1 MGNRNLSQL
10 FSFDT
15 KYFRLRYKG
24 ALPSYRFRLDF
35 HLTVKFPII
44 SFIHQMQSSNN
55 LQSAISYYTA
65 MNNKDFD
72 KISSCLHPQVTCI
85 SPLDTINTR
94 DVVISA
100 AQNFA
105 NFF

>member
-1 MGNRNLSQL
+1 MMRMGNRNLSQL

-44 SFIHQMQSSNN
+44 SFNGLPRLGQLQKN
-55 LQSAISYYTA
+55 LLLT
-65 MNNKDFD
+65 
-72 KISSCLHPQVTCI
+72 L
-85 SPLDTINTR
+85 
-94 DVVISA
+94 
-100 AQNFA
+100 
-105 NFF
+105 NFFHNMIESDYIFMLMFNFEKFQFID